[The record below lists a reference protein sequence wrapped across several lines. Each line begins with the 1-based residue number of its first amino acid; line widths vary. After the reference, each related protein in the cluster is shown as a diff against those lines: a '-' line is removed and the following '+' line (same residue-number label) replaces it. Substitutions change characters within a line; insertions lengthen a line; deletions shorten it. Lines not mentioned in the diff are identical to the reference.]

1 MVAYYFINGFSKLAP
16 NQIMIELPNLV
27 LLLSYISKSS
37 DRKITD
43 SLSLLIELCPIIPN
57 QKMEL
62 KKPDELKIDRDDVYF
77 KQGTPEKLKA
87 IFDQLKNFQH

>member
-1 MVAYYFINGFSKLAP
+1 MVAYYFVYEFSKLVP
-16 NQIMIELPNLV
+16 NQIMIELSNLV
-27 LLLSYISKSS
+27 LLLSYISEK
-37 DRKITD
+37 KITG

-77 KQGTPEKLKA
+77 KQGTSEKLKL
-87 IFDQLKNFQH
+87 IYDKLRNFQY